1 MYYSPNVT
9 EIWSQYKKTLFQKW
23 VLFLSKLISQENFK
37 KLLPSS
43 ETFDSK
49 PLIFSGNW
57 LSKYRMTNPL
67 PMFGVMKYSC
77 LLQTLFMFQNC
88 NRYID
93 SITYNILYVKH
104 MRSEKVYKWIASMFE
119 HTIIPQHSL
128 AHSYSSTNKL
138 NTNKTFE
145 EKKWE

>member
-1 MYYSPNVT
+1 MGAIFLQTYIT
-9 EIWSQYKKTLFQKW
+9 WKFQKTTA
-23 VLFLSKLISQENFK
+23 FLWKLIQNLWFFREIDYPNIEWQIHWYCGF
-37 KLLPSS
+37 
-43 ETFDSK
+43 
-49 PLIFSGNW
+49 
-57 LSKYRMTNPL
+57 
-67 PMFGVMKYSC
+67 FGFMKYSC

-93 SITYNILYVKH
+93 SNTYNILYVKH

-119 HTIIPQHSL
+119 HTIIPQRSL
-128 AHSYSSTNKL
+128 AHSYSSNNKP